1 MRRWHSWSEGLGA
14 SGQPSGH
21 LTKSHVHLQLHDV
34 RWMLTPP
41 SWRPESQPRPAG
53 CRGPLPGLQ
62 VHLLGLTWPFLCGE
76 RGTQPRQSRV
86 CPVTSSDLNLLPKAQ
101 LLRSPP
107 GRGLP
112 RCVHLGFVGR
122 TEKRGGGAKRIR
134 TPNQGVWSST
144 SGNSYRTSKN
154 RHVLQ

>member
-1 MRRWHSWSEGLGA
+1 MASLFHQASSPSEGLLSPKEGVVGRLGLNLAEGLGA

-122 TEKRGGGAKRIR
+122 TEKREVER
-134 TPNQGVWSST
+134 
-144 SGNSYRTSKN
+144 
-154 RHVLQ
+154 